1 MGLEASQIVL
11 SILLPKCKEA
21 SQMVKLPLLA
31 SEMVLEGTLRGRG
44 PYMTQ
49 EASLDALEKI
59 TF

>member
-1 MGLEASQIVL
+1 MLNLVF
-11 SILLPKCKEA
+11 
-21 SQMVKLPLLA
+21 V
-31 SEMVLEGTLRGRG
+31 VEGIADGVGGDLRGRG